1 MRFYPTID
9 RNIFGFTMIFSKR
22 IIGGFILLF
31 ISILFSNFVAAQQPD
46 KFISKGNN
54 LYRQGEYAKAA
65 DEYRKSLERKP
76 DNALTNFN
84 LANSLY
90 RQQQFA
96 DAEQVFT
103 RNLQHTTDPAMLNRI
118 YYNKGLAH
126 TRKKELESSIE
137 SYKQALIHDPADADA
152 RYNLQIALRE
162 LNKNKQSEKKDKKD
176 NQQKDQKQQQQ
187 KSKLNKK
194 QVENLLKVLQ
204 QREQDVQKKYQQNR
218 SRATSQPEKD
228 W

>member
-1 MRFYPTID
+1 MRNYSPTD
-9 RNIFGFTMIFSKR
+9 WNRAKSKLNSSKR
-22 IIGGFILLF
+22 LIGGFLLIF
-31 ISILFSNFVAAQQPD
+31 ISILFTNRAVAQQPD
-46 KFISKGNN
+46 KFVSKGNN

-65 DEYRKSLERKP
+65 DQYRKSLERKP

-84 LANSLY
+84 LANALY

-103 RNLQHTTDPAMLNRI
+103 RDLENTTDPAMLNRI

-126 TRKKELESSIE
+126 TRKKELEQSIDA
-137 SYKQALIHDPADADA
+137 YKQALIHDPTDADA

-162 LNKNKQSEKKDKKD
+162 LNKNKQSDKKEKKD

-194 QVENLLKVLQ
+194 QVENLLKALQ
-204 QREQDVQKKYQQNR
+204 QREQDVQRKYQQNR